1 MCGPNVINMEL
12 TWPNILTSL
21 VRGEDM
27 DSATTQWAMNEILS
41 GNASPVQLA
50 GFMVA
55 LRAKGETVAE
65 IDGLANGMLEKAR
78 PIDLPREAV
87 DVVGSGG
94 DRANTVNISTMAA
107 VVAAAAGA
115 RVVKHG
121 NRAASS
127 MSGTADCLE
136 ALGVALNVPAHAQ
149 RAVFDECGLVFL
161 FAPMYHGSLR
171 HTAPARREL
180 GIQTT
185 FNFLGPLANPARPQ
199 AQAIGVANLQLAD
212 LVAGVIASRGNR
224 GLVFHGEDGLD
235 ELTTTTTSDIWL
247 VGGGQVVRTEL
258 DPADLGLAA
267 AEPADLVGGPPEHNA
282 QVARDVFA
290 GATGPVRD
298 IVLLNA
304 AAALL
309 AFGGPALDRPVAE
322 QLQAS
327 LGRAAKA
334 IDEGH
339 ATALLA
345 KWIAATQRAVNAQD

>member
-1 MCGPNVINMEL
+1 MEL

-21 VRGEDM
+21 VRGEPLDTR
-27 DSATTQWAMNEILS
+27 ATSWAMNEILS
-41 GNASPVQLA
+41 GNASPVQMA

-55 LRAKGETVAE
+55 LRAKGETVEE
-65 IDGLANGMLEKAR
+65 IDALARGMLDKAR
-78 PIDLPREAV
+78 RVDLPREAV

-115 RVVKHG
+115 KVVKHG

-136 ALGVALNVPAHAQ
+136 ALGVALDVPPERQ
-149 RAVFDECGLVFL
+149 REVFAECGLVFL

-171 HTAPARREL
+171 YTAPARREL

-185 FNFLGPLANPARPQ
+185 FNFLGPLSNPARPQ
-199 AQAIGVANLQLAD
+199 AQAIGVANHDMAA
-212 LVAGVIASRGNR
+212 LVAGVIAARGNR

-235 ELTTTTTSDIWL
+235 ELTTTTDSDIWL
-247 VGGGQVVRTEL
+247 VEGGQVVRTEL
-258 DPADLGLAA
+258 DPSDLGLQ
-267 AEPADLVGGPPEHNA
+267 PAQAIDLVGGPPEHNA
-282 QVARDVFA
+282 QVALDTFA
-290 GATGPVRD
+290 GANGPVRD

-309 AFGGPALDRPVAE
+309 AFDGPRLGAPVAG
-322 QLQAS
+322 QLLS
-327 LGRAAKA
+327 GIERAARA
-334 IDEGH
+334 IDEGR
-339 ATALLA
+339 ATELLNR
-345 KWIAATQRAVNAQD
+345 WIAATQRAVIAQ